1 MKKVYQPTK
10 LIFGVLTFLPG
21 AAELAT
27 ERLLA
32 SGFLV
37 TTLLLVMLTAF
48 RKGALELEEELE
60 DRHKELEVL
69 ELLREV
75 LPVAEAPEADV

>member
-37 TTLLLVMLTAF
+37 TKLLLVMLTAF
-48 RKGALELEEELE
+48 R
-60 DRHKELEVL
+60 
-69 ELLREV
+69 
-75 LPVAEAPEADV
+75 